1 MDIARRLLGTALVAA
16 TAAFAGC
23 SAGDAP
29 APTPA
34 SVPAPAATATAAAPA
49 ESTEGGMKS
58 EAKRETAILAGGCFW
73 GMEELLR
80 QIPGVLSTEVGY
92 CGGTT
97 TNATYEQVKTGT
109 TNHAEAV
116 RVEFDPAKLP
126 FDALLGWFFR
136 MHDPTT
142 LNRQGNDI
150 GTAYRSVILCTSP
163 EQKTVAERVKAE
175 VGRSGKWKNPIVTEI
190 RDAGPWSTAEEYHQD
205 YLQKHPGGY
214 TCHWLR
220 D

>member
-1 MDIARRLLGTALVAA
+1 MLHARLAPALLLAIAA
-16 TAAFAGC
+16 AGC
-23 SAGDAP
+23 TADESP
-29 APTPA
+29 APTAPPA
-34 SVPAPAATATAAAPA
+34 PAEAPAPAATEAPMKTAN
-49 ESTEGGMKS
+49 
-58 EAKRETAILAGGCFW
+58 RETVILAGGCFW

-80 QIPGVLSTEVGY
+80 QIPGVTATEVGY

-109 TNHAEAV
+109 TGHAEAV
-116 RVEFDPAKLP
+116 KVEFDPAKLP
-126 FDALLGWFFR
+126 FDSLLGWYFR

-150 GTAYRSVILCTSP
+150 GTAYRSAILCLTP
-163 EQKTVAERVKAE
+163 EQKAVAERVKAE
-175 VGRSGKWKNPIVTEI
+175 VDKSGKWKKPVVTEI